1 MRRAVL
7 YATIA
12 VLLAFAL
19 GVPLGIVLLLDPAAS
34 AQCGTPAGPGPSN
47 VTGVPQNLLSIFEG
61 AAQQYGLGSDG
72 WAYLAALNY
81 AESTFG
87 TSNLPGVHSGANSAG
102 AAGPMQIGI
111 GGQASDNWDTV
122 VGELP
127 PNLPGGTQPPSV
139 YNEVDAV
146 YAGAALLQRWGASGD
161 WQAALWAWNPYPPEI
176 SQVTGLVAQYTHSG
190 QGNTAAAVPAATT
203 TGTTP
208 GVGSP
213 STGGCA
219 QVTGPTTPGAVARI
233 LPNGTAAIP
242 SGAPIQVQEAIAAG
256 NRIIDTFYSQE
267 RRAGML
273 TQVQDSYDCSG
284 SVDFLLE
291 GAGLSSPQVDVGGGV
306 AGDSSLLESYG
317 QAGPGQWITVWGSQG
332 HAFTEVAGIVLDT
345 AHYAPVQPTSV
356 PDPYPADDPA
366 NGGPASGPRWQPASI
381 IASQLQDGNTW
392 SERHPPGL

>member
-12 VLLAFAL
+12 VLLGFAL
-19 GVPLGIVLLLDPAAS
+19 GLPLGILLLLDPAAS
-34 AQCGTPAGPGPSN
+34 AQCGTPAGPGPGN
-47 VTGVPQNLLSIFEG
+47 VAGIPQNLLPIFEG

-122 VGELP
+122 VGEFP

-139 YNEVDAV
+139 YDEVDAV
-146 YAGAALLQRWGASGD
+146 YGGAALLQRWGAPGD
-161 WQAALWAWNPYPPEI
+161 WPAALWAWNAYPPEI
-176 SQVTGLVAQYTHSG
+176 SEVTGLVAQYTEQSVAP
-190 QGNTAAAVPAATT
+190 TATSTT
-203 TGTTP
+203 
-208 GVGSP
+208 S
-213 STGGCA
+213 
-219 QVTGPTTPGAVARI
+219 TTPGATTPTAAPSAGGCAAITGPTVPGAVATI
-233 LPNGTAAIP
+233 LPDGRAAIP
-242 SGAPIQVQEAIAAG
+242 LGAPIQVQEAIVAG

-267 RRAGML
+267 RRANML

-291 GAGLSSPQVDVGGGV
+291 AAGLSSPQVDVGGGV

-317 QAGPGQWITVWGSQG
+317 QGGPGQWITVWGSQG
-332 HAFTEVAGIVLDT
+332 HAFIEVGGIVLDT
-345 AHYAPVQPTSV
+345 AWYAPVEPTSV
-356 PDPYPADDPA
+356 PDSYPADDPG

-381 IASQLQDGNTW
+381 VAAQLGDGNTW

>member
-1 MRRAVL
+1 MRRAAL

-12 VLLAFAL
+12 AVFAFSL
-19 GVPLGIVLLLDPAAS
+19 GPPLGILLLLDPAAS
-34 AQCGTPAGPGPSN
+34 AQCGTPAGPGPTSAA
-47 VTGVPQNLLSIFEG
+47 GIPQNLLPIFEG
-61 AAQQYGLGSDG
+61 AGQQYGLGSDG

-127 PNLPGGTQPPSV
+127 ANLLGGAQPPSI

-146 YAGAALLQRWGASGD
+146 YAGAALLQRWGAPGD
-161 WQAALWAWNPYPPEI
+161 WPAALWAWNAYPPEI
-176 SQVTGLVAQYTHSG
+176 SEVTGLVAQYTQPG
-190 QGNTAAAVPAATT
+190 APPTAASTVS
-203 TGTTP
+203 TTP
-208 GVGSP
+208 
-213 STGGCA
+213 
-219 QVTGPTTPGAVARI
+219 GPTTPTPAPSSGGCAAITGPTVPGAVAQI
-233 LPNGTAAIP
+233 LPDGRAAIP
-242 SGAPIQVQEAIAAG
+242 LGAPLQVQEEIAAG

-267 RRAGML
+267 RRPGML

-317 QAGPGQWITVWGSQG
+317 QSGPGQWITVWGSQG
-332 HAFTEVAGIVLDT
+332 HAFVEVAGIVLDT
-345 AHYAPVQPTSV
+345 AWYAPVQPTSV
-356 PDPYPADDPA
+356 PDPYPADDPG
-366 NGGPASGPRWQPASI
+366 NGGPGSGPRWQPASI
-381 IASQLQDGNTW
+381 IAAQLKDGNTW